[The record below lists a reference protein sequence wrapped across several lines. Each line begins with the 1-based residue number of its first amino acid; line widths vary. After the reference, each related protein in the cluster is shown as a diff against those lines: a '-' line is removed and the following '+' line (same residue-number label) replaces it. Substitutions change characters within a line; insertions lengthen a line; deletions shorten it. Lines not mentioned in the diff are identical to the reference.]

1 MKKELDMMAVL
12 EMKRPEYKKMFKKK
26 ALWKRAAGIIVLV
39 DYKLDGKKTSLAI
52 PYKKKPL
59 MLQELKKIKGEK
71 LHLLKKTGLCSFE
84 LNKKEG
90 GGLLAK
96 IELIKGGISAALL
109 HSKMLPLFGAV
120 DIDIEVVGLEA
131 VLTEGIEDN
140 QEASE
145 QRLSESAQQKALLKS
160 TNRSFLYIRDL
171 VLPNFKKGRLDSE
184 DLLEIDRHEAIF
196 KQFKDSISEQE
207 ENPTALKL
215 QQAIQKLAPQL
226 TKIRTALD
234 GSNPQLAHELM
245 QKKLQDLAKTVEKK
259 TKKIKKTVVKNLRK
273 QQTNLRDIDV
283 LEEVLELINE
293 FEFNLEVA
301 EAYIQDKLRKMAD
314 KILLKLKPQLGELLN
329 KVVATSPQK
338 ISETA
343 DNERLKLRYAAI
355 DDRVQEMKLRIEDL
369 LEQVAAEENNK
380 PQEAALPEG
389 DDFLNNLS

>member
-26 ALWKRAAGIIVLV
+26 ALWKKAAGIIVLV

-59 MLQELKKIKGEK
+59 MLKELKKIKADK

-84 LNKKEG
+84 LGKKSD
-90 GGLLAK
+90 GGLLAR

-109 HSKMLPLFGAV
+109 HSKMLPLFGSI
-120 DIDIEVVGLEA
+120 DIDIEVIGLEA
-131 VLTEGIEDN
+131 VLTEGVEDN
-140 QEASE
+140 LEAD
-145 QRLSESAQQKALLKS
+145 QRLSDAAQQKALLQS
-160 TNRSFLYIRDL
+160 TNRSFLYLRDFI
-171 VLPNFKKGRLDSE
+171 LPNFKKGRLDSE

-196 KQFKDSISEQE
+196 SQFNDKFSEQE
-207 ENPTALKL
+207 DNPTVLKL

-234 GSNPQLAHELM
+234 GSNPQLAQELM

-259 TKKIKKTVVKNLRK
+259 TKKIKKTVVKNLKK
-273 QQTNLRDIDV
+273 QRTNPRDIDV
-283 LEEVLELINE
+283 LEDVLELINE
-293 FEFNLEVA
+293 FEFNF
-301 EAYIQDKLRKMAD
+301 EASAALIQDKLKKMAE
-314 KILLKLKPQLGELLN
+314 KILQKLKPQLGELLN
-329 KVVATSPQK
+329 KVVASSPQK
-338 ISETA
+338 INETA
-343 DNERLKLRYAAI
+343 ENERLKLRYAAI
-355 DDRVQEMKLRIEDL
+355 DDRVQEMKVRIEDL

-380 PQEAALPEG
+380 PQEPALPEG